1 MFLIT
6 DNSNKNLVTNE
17 FEESHSWV
25 SNVGWKNIQKKGIS
39 EQSLIFMQLRT
50 KPKWPLNNILVEWD
64 W

>member
-6 DNSNKNLVTNE
+6 DNSNKNLVINE

-25 SNVGWKNIQKKGIS
+25 SNVRWKNIQKKGIS
-39 EQSLIFMQLRT
+39 EQSPIFMQLRT
-50 KPKWPLNNILVEWD
+50 KPKWPLNNILVESD